1 MASAAL
7 PGVHARPEPREKP
20 HGPIGR
26 RRQRGPPAR
35 AAGAGHRRGPQAQA
49 TGEGHR
55 RRPPAAFGAAAVRVH
70 DGDAEVGDEELRED
84 LVERLLVMLLRVP
97 RLKEGGQQA
106 GGGGLQAGGVGLQAG
121 RAARGGVVGAW

>member
-1 MASAAL
+1 M
-7 PGVHARPEPREKP
+7 
-20 HGPIGR
+20 
-26 RRQRGPPAR
+26 
-35 AAGAGHRRGPQAQA
+35 
-49 TGEGHR
+49 
-55 RRPPAAFGAAAVRVH
+55 RVH

-121 RAARGGVVGAW
+121 GVGLQAGGVGGKGVVQSALTCRDKMCRARGVG